1 MSAALDYSA
10 FLSRKGVSIVD
21 RGLADVPSLAGHLF
35 PFQRQC
41 VEFLLRAGSGGL
53 FLDTG
58 LGKTAIELEWAS
70 HAAEATNGRALILTP
85 LAVARQI
92 EREGLRWGYSVRV
105 IREQEESGDGINV
118 CNYDRLDR
126 LDCGSFGAVS
136 LDESS
141 ILKSFT
147 GKTSRALIAAF
158 AGHRF
163 RLSATATPA
172 PNDHM
177 ELGQHSEFCGV
188 MPQAD
193 MLIRW
198 FKNDSGDTGQWRIKG
213 HAASDFWD
221 WMARWSRMAGH
232 PRDLGD
238 DVAGFDLPPVKVM
251 RHEIEEHAPTPGSL
265 FGAIELSATDMHRV
279 KRATA
284 DARARKAAE
293 LVGDGMPW
301 VVWVDTDYEADAV
314 IAALG
319 DASDVREVRGSD
331 VAEHKE
337 AALAAFADGS
347 ARVIVTKP
355 SIAGWGLN
363 WQHCSRMVFV
373 GRSFSY
379 EMAYQAVRRCWRF
392 GQRERVNVHLIV
404 ADGEAAI
411 ARVLDRKAESH
422 DAMKREMVAA
432 MGRAAVGRRLQRVAY
447 EPRHAGRLPSWLVTP
462 SGREVFSTGTPY
474 GMVEMAPGIFEYER
488 LS

>member
-1 MSAALDYSA
+1 MTDYAEFLAGKALS
-10 FLSRKGVSIVD
+10 VPE
-21 RGLADVPSLAGHLF
+21 RGLTEMPELAGHLF
-35 PFQRQC
+35 PFQRAC
-41 VEFLLRAGSGGL
+41 VEFLLRCGSGGL

-58 LGKTAIELEWAS
+58 LGKTSIELEWCR
-70 HAAEATNGRALILTP
+70 HAAAATNGSALILTP

-92 EREGLRWGYSVRV
+92 EREGLRWGYETRV
-105 IREQEESGDGINV
+105 IRSQDDAGPGINV
-118 CNYDRLDR
+118 CNYDRLDK
-126 LDCGSFGAVS
+126 LAPESFGAVS

-172 PNDHM
+172 PNDHI
-177 ELGQHSEFCGV
+177 ELGQHAEFCGV
-188 MPQAD
+188 MTQAD

-198 FKNDSGDTGQWRIKG
+198 FRNDSGDTGRWLLKG
-213 HAASDFWD
+213 HAVTDFWD
-221 WMARWSRMAGH
+221 WMASWSRMAGH

-238 DVAGFDLPPVKVM
+238 DVAGFDLPPVRVT
-251 RHEIEEHAPTPGSL
+251 RHELEEHAPTPGSL
-265 FGAIELSATDMHRV
+265 FGAIEMSATDMHRV

-293 LVGDGMPW
+293 LVASDGKPW
-301 VVWVDTDYEADAV
+301 VIWVDTDYEADAV
-314 IAALG
+314 VAALG
-319 DASDVREVRGSD
+319 DAPGVREVRGSD
-331 VAEHKE
+331 VADHKE
-337 AALAAFADGS
+337 AALAAFADGT

-363 WQHCSRMVFV
+363 WQHCAQMVFV
-373 GRSFSY
+373 GRTFSY

-392 GQRERVNVHLIV
+392 GQSERVAVHLIV

-432 MGRAAVGRRLQRVAY
+432 MQRAAGGERLRKVAY
-447 EPRHAGRLPSWLVTP
+447 EPRHNARLPSWLVTP
-462 SGREVFSTGTPY
+462 SGRTVHSSGEPY
-474 GMVEMAPGIFEYER
+474 GIAQMSANSFQYER